1 MSSLRQLLYRVK
13 EVIDMPYL
21 IKQEEEEIGKMQEIG
36 KIVRTGGEEEEEE
49 IDKEISLLVEIG
61 HKMGL

>member
-13 EVIDMPYL
+13 EVIDMAYL
-21 IKQEEEEIGKMQEIG
+21 IKQEEEEIGKIG
-36 KIVRTGGEEEEEE
+36 KIVRAGGEEEEEEE

-61 HKMGL
+61 HKTGL